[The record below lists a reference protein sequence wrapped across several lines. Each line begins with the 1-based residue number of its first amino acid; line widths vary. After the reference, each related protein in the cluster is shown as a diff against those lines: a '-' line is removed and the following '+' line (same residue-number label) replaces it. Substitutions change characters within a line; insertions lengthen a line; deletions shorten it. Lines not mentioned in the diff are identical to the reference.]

1 MRISLG
7 TVNVND
13 KAKRLMRKVL
23 DEGKIGQSEYIEEF
37 EEKFAKFIG
46 SKYAIAV
53 SSGTMADTV
62 ALATMKHF
70 FPLKRKVM
78 VPALTFIA
86 QINSVIYNHLRPV
99 FVDTGQ
105 SMAGDENTL
114 CSFPVD
120 LLGEPFHERVG
131 ERVVEDACEALGSR
145 LNKKYCGTLGDLG
158 TFSFFPSHSISTGEG
173 GMIITDNKK
182 YADTARR
189 LRTQGRRG
197 DSVEDKFKFDEIGF
211 NGRMTTMQAVIGL
224 GVMDDLAE
232 ILERRRQNY
241 WYMGGEDNG
250 VVPHGFPVEYG
261 TKKKRDEKLRELTK
275 KGIECRKLFSCIP
288 TDEKAY
294 AFLAHKRGEFPIAED
309 FADTFLYVPCHQ
321 NLSKREMDFILK
333 NL

>member
-7 TVNVND
+7 TVNIND
-13 KAKRLMRKVL
+13 KAKRLMKKVL
-23 DEGKIGQSEYIEEF
+23 DDGKIGQSEYIEEY

-53 SSGTMADTV
+53 SSGTMADTI
-62 ALATMKHF
+62 ALATLKHF
-70 FPLKRKVM
+70 FPLKRKVI

-105 SMAGDENTL
+105 SMVGDDNTL

-120 LLGEPFHERVG
+120 LLGNPFTERVG
-131 ERVVEDACEALGSR
+131 KRVIEDACEALGT
-145 LNKKYCGTLGDLG
+145 KKDGKYCGTRGDMG

-173 GMIITDNKK
+173 GMIVTDNKK

-211 NGRMTTMQAVIGL
+211 NGRMTTMQAVICI
-224 GVMDDLAE
+224 GVMDDLPE
-232 ILERRRQNY
+232 ILERRAVNFR
-241 WYMGGEDNG
+241 YMDSSFDEI
-250 VVPHGFPVEYG
+250 VAHGFPVEYR
-261 TKKKRDEKLRELTK
+261 TKKERDEKLRELTK
-275 KGIECRKLFSCIP
+275 KGIECRKVFSCIP

-294 AFLAHKRGEFPIAED
+294 AFLAHKRGEFPQAERIAD
-309 FADTFLYVPCHQ
+309 HVLYVPCHQ